1 VQNCSQK
8 IGVDFMKKTDKISYS
23 QKSSDEL
30 KKDLIDLRKTLV
42 ETNAKFATGNQKDS
56 SVFTKTKRKI
66 ALVLTLLTQK
76 KNEK

>member
-1 VQNCSQK
+1 
-8 IGVDFMKKTDKISYS
+8 MKKTDKISYS
-23 QKSSDEL
+23 QKSFDEL
-30 KKDLIDLRKTLV
+30 KKDLLDLRKTLV